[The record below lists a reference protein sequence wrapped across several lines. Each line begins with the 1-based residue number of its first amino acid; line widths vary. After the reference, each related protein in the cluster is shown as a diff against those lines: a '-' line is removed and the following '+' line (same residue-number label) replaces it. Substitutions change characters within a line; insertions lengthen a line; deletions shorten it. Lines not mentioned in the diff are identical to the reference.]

1 MRTIKFI
8 FIGIIALAAS
18 SNVISCKKKDTTN
31 PDSNSTIPIP
41 NQTSILGSWS
51 WTEGY
56 ESNNINTQGNS
67 FVITNTVSITF
78 ASNNTYSSNKD
89 FTRIG
94 IPDLTAVDN
103 NDSGTY
109 SRPDSLIINSNNSGK
124 TIKAKI
130 LKLTSNELWFR
141 YQVYWGSYYECHFV
155 K

>member
-8 FIGIIALAAS
+8 FIGIIVLAVS

-31 PDSNSTIPIP
+31 PDSNSTIPVP
-41 NQTSILGSWS
+41 TQTSILGSWS

-56 ESNNINTQGNS
+56 ESSNISSQGSN
-67 FVITNTVSITF
+67 FQITNTVSITF
-78 ASNNTYSSNKD
+78 ASNGTYTSNKD

-94 IPDLTAVDN
+94 IPGLSATDN

-109 SRPDSLIINSNNSGK
+109 NNTDSLVISSNNSGK

-141 YQVYWGSYYECHFV
+141 YQVYWGDYYECHFV

>member
-1 MRTIKFI
+1 MKKSR
-8 FIGIIALAAS
+8 IILIASLALIIS
-18 SNVISCKKKDTTN
+18 TCVMSCKKKDTAASS
-31 PDSNSTIPIP
+31 SNSTTLTP
-41 NQTSILGSWS
+41 NQTSIIGSWS

-56 ESNNINTQGNS
+56 ESSNINTQGNS
-67 FVITNTVSITF
+67 FVVSNTVTLTF
-78 ASNNTYSSNKD
+78 ASNNTYTSNKD

-94 IPDLTAVDN
+94 IPGLTVSDN

-109 SRPDSLIINSNNSGK
+109 SNPDSLIISSNNSGK

-141 YQVYWGSYYECHFV
+141 YKVYWGDYYECHFV

>member
-1 MRTIKFI
+1 MKTLITI
-8 FIGIIALAAS
+8 IIATALL
-18 SNVISCKKKDTTN
+18 VISCKKKDASTPSSNTTTSV
-31 PDSNSTIPIP
+31 PT
-41 NQTSILGSWS
+41 QTSILGSWS

-56 ESNNINTQGNS
+56 ESSNISSQGSS
-67 FVITNTVSITF
+67 FPITNTVSITF
-78 ASNNTYSSNKD
+78 ASNGTYTSNKD

-94 IPDLTAVDN
+94 IPGLSATDN

-109 SRPDSLIINSNNSGK
+109 SKPDSLIINSNNSGK
-124 TIKAKI
+124 TIKAKV

>member
-1 MRTIKFI
+1 MEKNR
-8 FIGIIALAAS
+8 IILIASLALIISAS
-18 SNVISCKKKDTTN
+18 VISCKKKDTTA
-31 PDSNSTIPIP
+31 PSSNSTTLTP
-41 NQTSILGSWS
+41 NQTSIIGSWS

-56 ESNNINTQGNS
+56 ESSNISTQGNS
-67 FVITNTVSITF
+67 FVVSNTVTLTF
-78 ASNNTYSSNKD
+78 ASNNTYTSNKD

-94 IPDLTAVDN
+94 IPGLTVSDN

-109 SRPDSLIINSNNSGK
+109 SNPDSLIISSNNSGK

-141 YQVYWGSYYECHFV
+141 YKVYWGDYYECHFV